1 MQVIDMSKA
10 ARVPWG
16 RRIITVLTGVVML
29 GGALSACGS
38 GTGTPG
44 VNGGNGTPSDP
55 VTVRLGYLANL
66 THAPALIGVD
76 NGSFQ
81 SALGKNVTLKTQVF
95 AAGPDAITAL
105 FGGAIDMAFLGP
117 SPAISGFIQ
126 SNGQALRVISG
137 VAVGGAELVV
147 RPAANIN
154 SVADLRGKTIATPQL
169 GNTQDIALRVFLAN
183 HGMKVDPQGGGPVK
197 VINAANSTIMT
208 LFQEGQIDGAWVP
221 EPYATRLVDEDQGK
235 VLVNEASL
243 WPNGQFPTT
252 VLIASTSFLDAHPAV
267 VANFLKGLVTVID
280 TINANPTAAQT
291 AANNALNALVSKPLF
306 ENVLLTA
313 WSHLQFTEDPV
324 ASAWQTEA
332 THVVDAGLATSDHIK
347 GIFDLG
353 PLNQILQQEGKA
365 PISSA
370 GLG

>member
-1 MQVIDMSKA
+1 MYKIERA
-10 ARVPWG
+10 PWG
-16 RRIITVLTGVVML
+16 RRIITVLAGLGML
-29 GGALSACGS
+29 GGGLAACGS
-38 GTGTPG
+38 GSAAGPPA
-44 VNGGNGTPSDP
+44 NGGNGTPSDP
-55 VTVRLGYLANL
+55 VTLQLGYLANL
-66 THAPALIGVD
+66 THAPAMIGVN

-81 SALGKNVTLKTQVF
+81 QAIGKNVTLKTQVF

-105 FGGAIDMAFLGP
+105 FGGALDMAFVGP

-126 SNGQALRVISG
+126 SHGQALRVISG

-147 RPAANIN
+147 RPAAGIN
-154 SVADLRGKTIATPQL
+154 SVSDLRGKTIATPQL

-221 EPYATRLVDEDQGK
+221 EPYATRLVDEDEGK

-243 WPNGQFPTT
+243 WPGGQFPTT
-252 VLIASTSFLDAHPAV
+252 VLIVATSFLDAHPAV
-267 VANFLKGLVTVID
+267 VSNFLKGLVSVINW
-280 TINANPTAAQT
+280 TNANTTAAES
-291 AANNALNALVSKPLF
+291 AANNALTILASKPLF

-313 WSHLQFTEDPV
+313 WSHLQFTVDPV
-324 ASAWQTEA
+324 AAAWQTEA
-332 THVVDAGLATSDHIK
+332 THVVQAGLATDDNIK

-353 PLNQILQQEGKA
+353 PLNQILQQEGKPPVSA
-365 PISSA
+365 A

>member
-1 MQVIDMSKA
+1 MNTT
-10 ARVPWG
+10 ARTPWG
-16 RRIITVLTGVVML
+16 RRIITVLAGLGML
-29 GGALSACGS
+29 GGGLAACSSGSSSGS
-38 GTGTPG
+38 GSP
-44 VNGGNGTPSDP
+44 NDP
-55 VTVRLGYLANL
+55 VTLQLGYLANL
-66 THAPALIGVD
+66 THAPAMIGVN
-76 NGSFQ
+76 NGWFQ
-81 SALGKNVTLKTQVF
+81 KALGNKVTMKTQVF

-117 SPAISGFIQ
+117 SPAISGYIQ
-126 SNGQALRVISG
+126 SHGQALRVISG

-147 RPAANIN
+147 RPAANIS

-221 EPYATRLVDEDQGK
+221 EPYATRLVDEDAGR

-252 VLIASTSFLDAHPAV
+252 VLIVSTSFLDAHPTV
-267 VANFLKGLVTVID
+267 VANFLKGLVGVVDWT
-280 TINANPTAAQT
+280 NANTSAAET
-291 AANNALNALVSKPLF
+291 AANNALTILASKPLF
-306 ENVLLTA
+306 ENVLLTS
-313 WSHLQFTEDPV
+313 WSHLQFTVDPV
-324 ASAWQTEA
+324 ANAWQTEA
-332 THVVDAGLATSDHIK
+332 THVVAAGLATSDNIK

-353 PLNQILQQEGKA
+353 PLNQILQQMGKP
-365 PISSA
+365 PISAA

>member
-1 MQVIDMSKA
+1 MYKPERA
-10 ARVPWG
+10 PWG
-16 RRIITVLTGVVML
+16 RALITLLGGLAML
-29 GGALSACGS
+29 GSGLTACGS
-38 GTGTPG
+38 ASAAGPG
-44 VNGGNGTPSDP
+44 PNGGNGTASNP
-55 VTVRLGYLANL
+55 VTVQLGYLANL
-66 THAPALIGVD
+66 THAPAMIGVN
-76 NGSFQ
+76 NGAFQ
-81 SALGKNVTLKTQVF
+81 TALGKNVILKTQVF

-105 FGGAIDMAFLGP
+105 FGGALDMAFVGP

-126 SNGQALRVISG
+126 SQGQALRVISG

-154 SVADLRGKTIATPQL
+154 SIADLRGKTIATPQL
-169 GNTQDIALRVFLAN
+169 GNTQDIALRVFLSN
-183 HGMKVDPQGGGPVK
+183 HGMAVNPQGGGPVH

-252 VLIASTSFLDAHPAV
+252 VLIVATSFLDAHPAV
-267 VANFLKGLVTVID
+267 VSNFLKGLVSVINW
-280 TINANPTAAQT
+280 TNANPTAAQN
-291 AANNALNALVSKPLF
+291 AANAALTILASKPLF

-313 WSHLQFTEDPV
+313 WSHLEFTVDPV
-324 ASAWQTEA
+324 ATAWQEEA
-332 THVVDAGLATSDHIK
+332 THVVQAGLATSDNIK

-353 PLNQILQQEGKA
+353 PLNAILQADGKP
-365 PISSA
+365 PISAA

>member
-1 MQVIDMSKA
+1 MEKATRRASWRHRVITA
-10 ARVPWG
+10 
-16 RRIITVLTGVVML
+16 LTGLGML
-29 GGALSACGS
+29 GGLAACAS
-38 GTGTPG
+38 GAAAGPG
-44 VNGGNGTPSDP
+44 GATSGP
-55 VTVRLGYLANL
+55 VTLQLGYLANL
-66 THAPALIGVD
+66 THAPALIGVS

-81 SALGKNVTLKTQVF
+81 SALGRNVTLKTQVF
-95 AAGPDAITAL
+95 AAGPDAVTAL
-105 FGGAIDMAFLGP
+105 FGGSIDMAFLGP

-126 SNGQALRVISG
+126 SQGQALRVISG

-154 SVADLRGKTIATPQL
+154 SVAELRGKTIATPQL

-183 HGMKVDPQGGGPVK
+183 HGLKVDPQGGGPVK

-221 EPYATRLVDEDQGK
+221 EPYATRLVDEDQGQ

-252 VLIASTSFLDAHPAV
+252 VLIVSTSFLNAHPTV
-267 VANFLKGLVTVID
+267 VSNFLKGLVSVISW
-280 TINANPTAAQT
+280 TNANTTAAQT
-291 AANNALNALVSKPLF
+291 AVNSALTTLASKPLF
-306 ENVLLTA
+306 ENVLVTA
-313 WSHLQFTEDPV
+313 WSHLQFSVDPV

-332 THVVDAGLATSDHIK
+332 THVVGAGLATSDSIK

-353 PLNQILQQEGKA
+353 PLNQILAQEGKP
-365 PISSA
+365 PISAA